1 MPDYYKINNKTTANS
16 TEFMVD
22 DDAVQSFPKDGFCV
36 GMLRGNGMQI
46 PALVDFK
53 ETKGLC
59 FLYHSP
65 ETKAVVNRCVERLL
79 WRVAVSTPSKL
90 CDFLIYNGG
99 NPGEMFNTVNLLND
113 KLFTNKEKLY
123 FSGNENKFS

>member
-1 MPDYYKINNKTTANS
+1 MI
-16 TEFMVD
+16 
-22 DDAVQSFPKDGFCV
+22 
-36 GMLRGNGMQI
+36 I

-99 NPGEMFNTVNLLND
+99 NPGGVMGRILTRLMRIFAMNWKLLCGESVHERTESASP
-113 KLFTNKEKLY
+113 LF
-123 FSGNENKFS
+123 FVAMSM